1 MIINFFYWGVCN
13 PLICFF
19 ITCMIYNKLIKGNVH
34 GRYLSREINKKRR
47 ISKTKAKSKIK
58 NEITEKSERRSIKMS
73 QQTITLLFL
82 VFTII
87 SFILEKIPLG
97 LTASI
102 CAIGLTLTGVVDVS
116 TTFSQYV
123 NSNVILCVGMF
134 VVGQALFETGM
145 ANKIGGLVTRFAR
158 TERTLIIAIM
168 VIVGVMSG
176 FLSNTG
182 TAAVLIPVVCGIA
195 DESGYSRSR
204 LLMPLVFAAALGGNL
219 SIIGAPG
226 NLMGVNA
233 LQEMGL
239 STSFFMYAPVGVPM
253 LLVGIIYFVF
263 IGYRF
268 LPDGKGAVGATV
280 EKQKDFSDVPK
291 WKQTVSLIVLILVIL
306 AMIFEKQIG
315 VSIEISACIGAIIL
329 VLVGVLSEKEA
340 LASIDLK
347 VVFLFGGSLTLAK
360 ALDTTGAGELIA
372 DKIVGLL
379 GADPNP
385 IVLLLVI
392 FIVTC
397 ALTNFMSNTATTALM
412 IPIAVSL
419 ANNLG
424 ADPRAVVIA
433 TVIAGSCAYATPI
446 GMPANT
452 MVVGLGGYKFK
463 DYVKSGLPLILV
475 SFVICMILLPVLFPF
490 YP

>member
-1 MIINFFYWGVCN
+1 
-13 PLICFF
+13 
-19 ITCMIYNKLIKGNVH
+19 
-34 GRYLSREINKKRR
+34 
-47 ISKTKAKSKIK
+47 
-58 NEITEKSERRSIKMS
+58 MS
-73 QQTITLLFL
+73 QTTITLLFL
-82 VFTII
+82 VFAIV

-102 CAIGLTLTGVVDVS
+102 CALGLTLTGILDVS

-123 NSNVILCVGMF
+123 NSNVILCIGMF

-145 ANKIGGLVTRFAR
+145 ANKIGGLVTRFAK
-158 TERTLIIAIM
+158 TEKTLIIAIM
-168 VIVGVMSG
+168 VIAGVMSG

-195 DESGYSRSR
+195 DESGYSRSH

-233 LQEMGL
+233 LQEMGIK
-239 STSFFMYAPVGVPM
+239 TSFFMYAPIGIPM
-253 LLVGIIYFVF
+253 LLIGILYFVCF
-263 IGYRF
+263 GYK
-268 LPDGKGAVGATV
+268 LLTQNQNEAAQNL
-280 EKQKDFSDVPK
+280 EEQKDFSNVPK
-291 WKQTVSLIVLILVIL
+291 WKQIISLVVLIVVIF
-306 AMIFEKQIG
+306 AMIFEELIG
-315 VSIEISACIGAIIL
+315 ISIQLSACLGALFL
-329 VLVGVLSEKEA
+329 VLTGVLTEKEA
-340 LASIDLK
+340 LNSIDLK
-347 VVFLFGGSLTLAK
+347 VVLLFGGSLSLAK
-360 ALDTTGAGELIA
+360 ALDVTGAGGMIA
-372 DKIVGLL
+372 YKIVGLL
-379 GADPNP
+379 GSNPNP
-385 IVLLLVI
+385 ILLLLVI
-392 FIVTC
+392 FLVTC
-397 ALTNFMSNTATTALM
+397 VLTNFMSNTATTALM

-419 ANNLG
+419 ANSLG
-424 ADPRAVVIA
+424 ADPRSVVIA

-475 SFVICMILLPVLFPF
+475 SFAICMILLPILFPF

>member
-1 MIINFFYWGVCN
+1 MKCVRPTLF
-13 PLICFF
+13 
-19 ITCMIYNKLIKGNVH
+19 
-34 GRYLSREINKKRR
+34 
-47 ISKTKAKSKIK
+47 KSKKQK
-58 NEITEKSERRSIKMS
+58 NETKRKEFFRMS
-73 QQTITLLFL
+73 QTTITLLFL
-82 VFTII
+82 TFTII

-97 LTASI
+97 LTATI
-102 CAIGLTLTGVVDVS
+102 CALGLTLTGVLDAS
-116 TTFSQYV
+116 TTFAQYV

-145 ANKIGGLVTRFAR
+145 ANKIGGIVTKFAR

-253 LLVGIIYFVF
+253 LILGIIYFVF
-263 IGYRF
+263 LGYRF
-268 LPDGKGAVGATV
+268 LPDGTEAGGAAV
-280 EKQKDFSDVPK
+280 EAQKDFSNVPK
-291 WKQTVSLIVLILVIL
+291 WKQVISLVVLTVVII
-306 AMIFEKQIG
+306 AMIFEEEIG
-315 VSIEISACIGAIIL
+315 ISIQVSSCIGAVFM
-329 VLVGVLSEKEA
+329 VLTGVLSEKEA
-340 LASIDLK
+340 LQSIDLK
-347 VVFLFGGSLTLAK
+347 VVLLFGGSLSLAK
-360 ALDTTGAGELIA
+360 ALDTTGAGNLIA

-379 GADPNP
+379 GANPNP

-463 DYVKSGLPLILV
+463 DYVKSGLPLILF
-475 SFVICMILLPVLFPF
+475 SFAICMILLPILFPF

>member
-1 MIINFFYWGVCN
+1 
-13 PLICFF
+13 
-19 ITCMIYNKLIKGNVH
+19 
-34 GRYLSREINKKRR
+34 
-47 ISKTKAKSKIK
+47 
-58 NEITEKSERRSIKMS
+58 MS
-73 QQTITLLFL
+73 HTTITLLFL

-102 CAIGLTLTGVVDVS
+102 CAIGLTLTGVVDAT

-134 VVGQALFETGM
+134 VVGQELFETGM
-145 ANKIGGLVTRFAR
+145 ANKIGGLVTRFAK
-158 TERTLIIAIM
+158 TEKTLIVAIM

-233 LQEMGL
+233 LQEMGM
-239 STSFFMYAPVGVPM
+239 STSFFMYAPVGIPM
-253 LLVGIIYFVF
+253 LAIGILYFVCL
-263 IGYRF
+263 GYKL
-268 LPDGKGAVGATV
+268 LPDGKTTAVAAA
-280 EKQKDFSDVPK
+280 EEQQDFSEVPK
-291 WKQTVSLIVLILVIL
+291 WKQTVSLVVLILVIL
-306 AMIFEKQIG
+306 AMIFEEQIG
-315 VSIEISACIGAIIL
+315 ISIQISACIGAIFL
-329 VLVGVLSEKEA
+329 VLTGVISEKEA

-347 VVFLFGGSLTLAK
+347 VVLLFGGSLTLAK

-385 IVLLLVI
+385 IILLLVI

-397 ALTNFMSNTATTALM
+397 VLTNFMSNTATTALM

-424 ADPRAVVIA
+424 ADPRSVVIA

-475 SFVICMILLPVLFPF
+475 SFVICMILLPILFTF

>member
-1 MIINFFYWGVCN
+1 
-13 PLICFF
+13 
-19 ITCMIYNKLIKGNVH
+19 
-34 GRYLSREINKKRR
+34 
-47 ISKTKAKSKIK
+47 
-58 NEITEKSERRSIKMS
+58 MS
-73 QQTITLLFL
+73 QTTITLLFL
-82 VFTII
+82 TFTII

-97 LTASI
+97 LTATI
-102 CAIGLTLTGVVDVS
+102 CALGLTLTGVLDAS
-116 TTFSQYV
+116 TTFAQYV

-145 ANKIGGLVTRFAR
+145 ANKIGGIVTKFAR

-253 LLVGIIYFVF
+253 LILGIIYFVF
-263 IGYRF
+263 LGYRF
-268 LPDGKGAVGATV
+268 LPDGTAAGGAAV
-280 EKQKDFSDVPK
+280 EAQKDFSNVPK
-291 WKQTVSLIVLILVIL
+291 WKQVISLVVLIVVII
-306 AMIFEKQIG
+306 AMIFEEEIG
-315 VSIEISACIGAIIL
+315 ISIQVSSCIGAVFL
-329 VLVGVLSEKEA
+329 VLTGVLTEKEA
-340 LASIDLK
+340 LQSIDLK
-347 VVFLFGGSLTLAK
+347 VVLLFGGSLSLAK
-360 ALDTTGAGELIA
+360 ALDTTGAGNLIA

-379 GADPNP
+379 GANPNP

-463 DYVKSGLPLILV
+463 DYVKSGLPLILF
-475 SFVICMILLPVLFPF
+475 SFAICMILLPILFPF

>member
-1 MIINFFYWGVCN
+1 
-13 PLICFF
+13 
-19 ITCMIYNKLIKGNVH
+19 
-34 GRYLSREINKKRR
+34 
-47 ISKTKAKSKIK
+47 
-58 NEITEKSERRSIKMS
+58 MS
-73 QQTITLLFL
+73 HTTITLLFL

-102 CAIGLTLTGVVDVS
+102 CAIGLTLTGVVDAT

-145 ANKIGGLVTRFAR
+145 ANKIGGLVTRFAK
-158 TERTLIIAIM
+158 TEKTLIVAIM

-233 LQEMGL
+233 LQEMGM
-239 STSFFMYAPVGVPM
+239 STSFFMYAPVGIPM
-253 LLVGIIYFVF
+253 LAIGILYFVCF
-263 IGYRF
+263 GYKL
-268 LPDGKGAVGATV
+268 LPDGKTTAVAAA
-280 EKQKDFSDVPK
+280 EEQQDFSEVPK
-291 WKQTVSLIVLILVIL
+291 WKQTVSLVVLILVIL
-306 AMIFEKQIG
+306 AMIFEEQIG
-315 VSIEISACIGAIIL
+315 ISIQISACIGAIFL
-329 VLVGVLSEKEA
+329 VLTGVISEKEA

-347 VVFLFGGSLTLAK
+347 VVLLFGGSLTLAK

-379 GADPNP
+379 GVDPNP
-385 IVLLLVI
+385 IILLLVI
-392 FIVTC
+392 FIV
-397 ALTNFMSNTATTALM
+397 
-412 IPIAVSL
+412 
-419 ANNLG
+419 
-424 ADPRAVVIA
+424 
-433 TVIAGSCAYATPI
+433 
-446 GMPANT
+446 
-452 MVVGLGGYKFK
+452 
-463 DYVKSGLPLILV
+463 
-475 SFVICMILLPVLFPF
+475 ICMILLPILFPF

>member
-1 MIINFFYWGVCN
+1 
-13 PLICFF
+13 
-19 ITCMIYNKLIKGNVH
+19 
-34 GRYLSREINKKRR
+34 
-47 ISKTKAKSKIK
+47 
-58 NEITEKSERRSIKMS
+58 MS
-73 QQTITLLFL
+73 QTTITLLFL

-102 CAIGLTLTGVVDVS
+102 CAIGLTLTGVVDAT

-145 ANKIGGLVTRFAR
+145 ANKIGGLVTKFAR
-158 TERTLIIAIM
+158 TEKTLIIAIM

-253 LLVGIIYFVF
+253 LVLGILYFVF

-268 LPDGKGAVGATV
+268 LPNGNHAAGEALED
-280 EKQKDFSDVPK
+280 QQDFSHVPK
-291 WKQTVSLIVLILVIL
+291 WKQMVSLVVLILVIL
-306 AMIFEKQIG
+306 AMIFEKEIG
-315 VSIEISACIGAIIL
+315 ISIEVSACIGAIVL
-329 VLVGVLSEKEA
+329 VLTGVISEKEV
-340 LASIDLK
+340 LKSIDLK

-360 ALDTTGAGELIA
+360 ALDTTGVGELIA

-379 GADPNP
+379 GSDPSP
-385 IVLLLVI
+385 ILLLLVI

-397 ALTNFMSNTATTALM
+397 VLTNFMSNTATTALM
-412 IPIAVSL
+412 LPIAVSL

-475 SFVICMILLPVLFPF
+475 SFVICMILLPILFPF

>member
-1 MIINFFYWGVCN
+1 MLF
-13 PLICFF
+13 
-19 ITCMIYNKLIKGNVH
+19 
-34 GRYLSREINKKRR
+34 KKKKTE
-47 ISKTKAKSKIK
+47 KTKGDLG
-58 NEITEKSERRSIKMS
+58 MS
-73 QQTITLLFL
+73 QTTITLLFL
-82 VFTII
+82 VFAIV
-87 SFILEKIPLG
+87 SFILEKFPLG

-102 CAIGLTLTGVVDVS
+102 CALGLTLTGILDVS

-145 ANKIGGLVTRFAR
+145 ANKIGGLVTRFAK
-158 TERTLIIAIM
+158 TEKTLIIAIM
-168 VIVGVMSG
+168 VIAGVMSG

-195 DESGYSRSR
+195 DESGYSRSH

-233 LQEMGL
+233 LQEMGIK
-239 STSFFMYAPVGVPM
+239 TSFFMYAPIGIPM
-253 LLVGIIYFVF
+253 LLIGILYFVCF
-263 IGYRF
+263 GYKL
-268 LPDGKGAVGATV
+268 LPQNQNEAAQNL
-280 EKQKDFSDVPK
+280 EEQKDFSNVPK
-291 WKQTVSLIVLILVIL
+291 WKQIISLVVLIVVIF
-306 AMIFEKQIG
+306 AMIFEELIG
-315 VSIEISACIGAIIL
+315 ISIQLSACLGALFL
-329 VLVGVLSEKEA
+329 VLTGVLTEKEA
-340 LASIDLK
+340 LNSIDLK
-347 VVFLFGGSLTLAK
+347 VVLLFGGSLSLGK
-360 ALDTTGAGELIA
+360 ALDVTGAGSMIA

-379 GADPNP
+379 GSNPNP
-385 IVLLLVI
+385 ILLLLVI
-392 FIVTC
+392 FLVTC
-397 ALTNFMSNTATTALM
+397 VLTNFMSNTATTALM

-419 ANNLG
+419 ANSLG
-424 ADPRAVVIA
+424 ADPRSVVIA

-475 SFVICMILLPVLFPF
+475 SFAICMILLPILFPF

>member
-1 MIINFFYWGVCN
+1 
-13 PLICFF
+13 
-19 ITCMIYNKLIKGNVH
+19 
-34 GRYLSREINKKRR
+34 
-47 ISKTKAKSKIK
+47 
-58 NEITEKSERRSIKMS
+58 MS
-73 QQTITLLFL
+73 QTTITLLFL
-82 VFTII
+82 TFTII

-97 LTASI
+97 LTATI
-102 CAIGLTLTGVVDVS
+102 CALGLTLTGVLDAS
-116 TTFSQYV
+116 TTFAQYV

-145 ANKIGGLVTRFAR
+145 ANKIGGIVTKFAR

-239 STSFFMYAPVGVPM
+239 STRFFMYAPVGVPM
-253 LLVGIIYFVF
+253 LILGIIYFVF
-263 IGYRF
+263 LGYRF
-268 LPDGKGAVGATV
+268 LPDGTASGGAAV
-280 EKQKDFSDVPK
+280 EAQKDFSNVPK
-291 WKQTVSLIVLILVIL
+291 WKQVISLVVLIVVII
-306 AMIFEKQIG
+306 AMIFEEEIGISIQI
-315 VSIEISACIGAIIL
+315 SSCIGAVFL
-329 VLVGVLSEKEA
+329 VLTGVLTEKEA
-340 LASIDLK
+340 LQSIDLK
-347 VVFLFGGSLTLAK
+347 VVLLFGGSLSLAK
-360 ALDTTGAGELIA
+360 ALDTTGAGNLIA

-379 GADPNP
+379 GANPNP
-385 IVLLLVI
+385 IILLLVI

-463 DYVKSGLPLILV
+463 DYVKSGLPLILF
-475 SFVICMILLPVLFPF
+475 SFAICMILLPILFPF

>member
-1 MIINFFYWGVCN
+1 
-13 PLICFF
+13 
-19 ITCMIYNKLIKGNVH
+19 
-34 GRYLSREINKKRR
+34 
-47 ISKTKAKSKIK
+47 
-58 NEITEKSERRSIKMS
+58 MS
-73 QQTITLLFL
+73 HTTITLLFL

-102 CAIGLTLTGVVDVS
+102 CAIGLTLTGVVDAT

-145 ANKIGGLVTRFAR
+145 ANKIGGLVTRFAK
-158 TERTLIIAIM
+158 TEKTLIVAIM

-233 LQEMGL
+233 LQEMGM
-239 STSFFMYAPVGVPM
+239 STSFFMYAPVGIPM
-253 LLVGIIYFVF
+253 LVIGILYFVCL
-263 IGYRF
+263 GYKL
-268 LPDGKGAVGATV
+268 LPDGKTTAVAAA
-280 EKQKDFSDVPK
+280 EEQQDFSEVPK
-291 WKQTVSLIVLILVIL
+291 WKQTVSLVVLVLVIL
-306 AMIFEKQIG
+306 AMIFEEQIG
-315 VSIEISACIGAIIL
+315 ISIQISACIGAIFL
-329 VLVGVLSEKEA
+329 VLTGVISEKEA

-347 VVFLFGGSLTLAK
+347 VVLLFGGSLTLAK

-385 IVLLLVI
+385 TILLLVI
-392 FIVTC
+392 FIV
-397 ALTNFMSNTATTALM
+397 
-412 IPIAVSL
+412 
-419 ANNLG
+419 
-424 ADPRAVVIA
+424 
-433 TVIAGSCAYATPI
+433 
-446 GMPANT
+446 
-452 MVVGLGGYKFK
+452 
-463 DYVKSGLPLILV
+463 
-475 SFVICMILLPVLFPF
+475 ICMILLPILFPF

>member
-1 MIINFFYWGVCN
+1 
-13 PLICFF
+13 
-19 ITCMIYNKLIKGNVH
+19 
-34 GRYLSREINKKRR
+34 
-47 ISKTKAKSKIK
+47 
-58 NEITEKSERRSIKMS
+58 MS
-73 QQTITLLFL
+73 PTTITLLFL
-82 VFTII
+82 TFAIV

-97 LTASI
+97 LTATI
-102 CAIGLTLTGVVDVS
+102 CALGLTLTGVLDTT

-123 NSNVILCVGMF
+123 NSNVILCIGMF

-145 ANKIGGLVTRFAR
+145 ANKIGGIVTKFAR
-158 TERTLIIAIM
+158 TEKMLIVAIM
-168 VIVGVMSG
+168 VIVGIMSG

-233 LQEMGL
+233 LQELGL

-253 LLVGIIYFVF
+253 LILGIIYFVF

-268 LPDGKGAVGATV
+268 LPDGKGATGAAI
-280 EKQKDFSDVPK
+280 EGQKDFSNVPQ
-291 WKQTVSLIVLILVIL
+291 WKQIISFVVLIVVIL
-306 AMIFEKQIG
+306 AMIFEDQIG
-315 VSIEISACIGAIIL
+315 IKIQVSACIGAIIL
-329 VLVGVLSEKEA
+329 VLCGVLTEKEA

-347 VVFLFGGSLTLAK
+347 VVLLFGGSLALAK
-360 ALDTTGAGELIA
+360 ALDSTGAGTLIA

-379 GADPNP
+379 GTNPNP
-385 IVLLLVI
+385 IILLLVI

-412 IPIAVSL
+412 VPIAVSL
-419 ANNLG
+419 AQSLG

-463 DYVKSGLPLILV
+463 DYVKAGLPLILV
-475 SFVICMILLPVLFPF
+475 SFIICMVLLPILFPF

>member
-1 MIINFFYWGVCN
+1 MLF
-13 PLICFF
+13 
-19 ITCMIYNKLIKGNVH
+19 
-34 GRYLSREINKKRR
+34 KKKKTE
-47 ISKTKAKSKIK
+47 KTKGDLG
-58 NEITEKSERRSIKMS
+58 MS
-73 QQTITLLFL
+73 QTTITLLFL
-82 VFTII
+82 VFAIV

-102 CAIGLTLTGVVDVS
+102 CALGLTLTGILDVS

-145 ANKIGGLVTRFAR
+145 ANKIGGLVTRFAK
-158 TERTLIIAIM
+158 TEKTLIIAIM
-168 VIVGVMSG
+168 VIAGVMSG

-195 DESGYSRSR
+195 DESGYSRSH

-233 LQEMGL
+233 LQEMGIK
-239 STSFFMYAPVGVPM
+239 TSFFMYAPIGIPM
-253 LLVGIIYFVF
+253 LLIGILYFVCF
-263 IGYRF
+263 GYKL
-268 LPDGKGAVGATV
+268 LPQNQNEAAQNL
-280 EKQKDFSDVPK
+280 EEQKDFSNVPK
-291 WKQTVSLIVLILVIL
+291 WKQIISLVVLIVVIF
-306 AMIFEKQIG
+306 AMIFEELIG
-315 VSIEISACIGAIIL
+315 ISIQLSACLGALFL
-329 VLVGVLSEKEA
+329 VLTGVLTEKEA
-340 LASIDLK
+340 LNSIDLK
-347 VVFLFGGSLTLAK
+347 VVLLFGGSLSLGK
-360 ALDTTGAGELIA
+360 ALDVTGAGSMIA

-379 GADPNP
+379 GSNPNP
-385 IVLLLVI
+385 ILLLLVI
-392 FIVTC
+392 FLVTC
-397 ALTNFMSNTATTALM
+397 VLTNFMSNTATTALM

-419 ANNLG
+419 ANSLG
-424 ADPRAVVIA
+424 ADPRSVVIA

-475 SFVICMILLPVLFPF
+475 SFAICMILLPILFPF

>member
-1 MIINFFYWGVCN
+1 MVFNDEIFFR
-13 PLICFF
+13 
-19 ITCMIYNKLIKGNVH
+19 KLKGDF
-34 GRYLSREINKKRR
+34 R
-47 ISKTKAKSKIK
+47 
-58 NEITEKSERRSIKMS
+58 MS
-73 QQTITLLFL
+73 PTTITLLFL
-82 VFTII
+82 AFAIV

-97 LTASI
+97 LTATI
-102 CAIGLTLTGVVDVS
+102 CALGLTVTGVLDAS
-116 TTFSQYV
+116 TAFSQYV

-145 ANKIGGLVTRFAR
+145 ANKIGGIVTKFAK
-158 TERTLIIAIM
+158 TEKMLIIAIM

-233 LQEMGL
+233 LQELGL
-239 STSFFMYAPVGVPM
+239 STSFFMYAPVGIPM
-253 LLVGIIYFVF
+253 LVIGILYFVF

-268 LPDGKGAVGATV
+268 LPDGKGASGAAV
-280 EKQKDFSDVPK
+280 EKQKDFSEVPR
-291 WKQTVSLIVLILVIL
+291 WKQIVSLVVLIVVIL
-306 AMIFEKQIG
+306 AMIFEDQIG
-315 VSIEISACIGAIIL
+315 ISIQVSACVGAVIL
-329 VLVGVLSEKEA
+329 VLTGVLTEKEA
-340 LASIDLK
+340 LNSIDLK
-347 VVFLFGGSLTLAK
+347 VVLLFGGSLALAK
-360 ALDTTGAGELIA
+360 ALDTTGAGTLIA

-379 GADPNP
+379 GSEPNP

-397 ALTNFMSNTATTALM
+397 ILTNFMSNTATTALM
-412 IPIAVSL
+412 VPIAVSL
-419 ANNLG
+419 ANSLG

-433 TVIAGSCAYATPI
+433 TVIAGFCAYATPI

-452 MVVGLGGYKFK
+452 MVVGLGGYKFN

-475 SFVICMILLPVLFPF
+475 SFVICMVLLPILFPF

>member
-1 MIINFFYWGVCN
+1 
-13 PLICFF
+13 
-19 ITCMIYNKLIKGNVH
+19 
-34 GRYLSREINKKRR
+34 
-47 ISKTKAKSKIK
+47 
-58 NEITEKSERRSIKMS
+58 
-73 QQTITLLFL
+73 
-82 VFTII
+82 
-87 SFILEKIPLG
+87 
-97 LTASI
+97 
-102 CAIGLTLTGVVDVS
+102 
-116 TTFSQYV
+116 
-123 NSNVILCVGMF
+123 
-134 VVGQALFETGM
+134 
-145 ANKIGGLVTRFAR
+145 
-158 TERTLIIAIM
+158 
-168 VIVGVMSG
+168 
-176 FLSNTG
+176 
-182 TAAVLIPVVCGIA
+182 
-195 DESGYSRSR
+195 
-204 LLMPLVFAAALGGNL
+204 
-219 SIIGAPG
+219 
-226 NLMGVNA
+226 
-233 LQEMGL
+233 
-239 STSFFMYAPVGVPM
+239 
-253 LLVGIIYFVF
+253 
-263 IGYRF
+263 
-268 LPDGKGAVGATV
+268 
-280 EKQKDFSDVPK
+280 
-291 WKQTVSLIVLILVIL
+291 
-306 AMIFEKQIG
+306 MIFEKQIG

-360 ALDTTGAGELIA
+360 ALDTTGAGELI
-372 DKIVGLL
+372 GLL